1 MVHERAASGVSDVR
15 AAGASAP
22 GAPTADSGAGPKD
35 AGADPQH
42 AGADPQHAGANPQAA
57 SGGLQDAGARGDEAY
72 DGGPELELLGVGKT
86 FETRH
91 GSTVAVAGID
101 LAFEREEFVAI
112 VGRSGCGKTTL
123 LRILAGLVAPS
134 AGEVRAAGRPLWLGS
149 ARNREA
155 VSRLGL
161 VFQEPNLFPWYSIED
176 NVALPLKLRGVVKA
190 ERRARARELCA
201 TVGLAGFE
209 RAYPRELSGG
219 MRQRASI
226 ARALSYRPEILLM
239 DEPFGAL
246 DALTREK
253 MNLDLQAIA
262 RTTRATVV
270 LVTHSITEAVFLADR
285 VVLLTPRPG
294 RIRSITRVPFAR
306 PRTLDLQTE
315 AEFQKISRELRHE
328 LDEDGDASP

>member
-1 MVHERAASGVSDVR
+1 VTEAPAPYAVRPVQPESETRAAS
-15 AAGASAP
+15 
-22 GAPTADSGAGPKD
+22 
-35 AGADPQH
+35 
-42 AGADPQHAGANPQAA
+42 
-57 SGGLQDAGARGDEAY
+57 
-72 DGGPELELLGVGKT
+72 GPELELMGVGKT

-91 GSTVAVAGID
+91 GSTVALTGID
-101 LAFEREEFVAI
+101 LAFAREEFVAV

-134 AGEVRAAGRPLWLGS
+134 EGDVRAAGRPLWLGA

-176 NVALPLKLRGVVKA
+176 NIALPLKLRGVAKA

-219 MRQRASI
+219 MRQRAAI

-246 DALTREK
+246 DALTRDK
-253 MNLDLQAIA
+253 MNLDLQSIA
-262 RTTRATVV
+262 LGTRATVV

-285 VVLLTPRPG
+285 VVLLSPRPG
-294 RIRSITRVPFAR
+294 RIRSITSIPFAR
-306 PRTLDLQTE
+306 PRALDLQAE
-315 AEFQKISRELRHE
+315 PEFQDIARRLRHE
-328 LDEDGDASP
+328 LDDDGDGSR